1 MLIDDILALPK
12 NPGVYEYFDK
22 DGKLLYVGKAKNL
35 KNRVRSYFSFSPTL
49 SPNPRLSMRIAR
61 MINQSVHLEYIITD
75 SESDA
80 LILENSFI
88 KQLKPKY
95 NILLRDDKTYPY
107 IYIDLSLDFP
117 RFEITRKVIKG
128 KNVRYFGPYFK
139 GSKEILN
146 ALYLKFPLVQ
156 KKSCIKGKKACLF
169 YQIKRCN
176 APCENKILQEQYS
189 KIVDDAIKDMQ
200 NPASLVPFLQNLM
213 INYANNENY
222 EEAAI
227 VRDQIQT
234 IKDMQIKVE
243 VDLAKLE
250 DFDVIAIKADK
261 NIVCSVIFN
270 IRNGKISN
278 SRHIISMVEN
288 ASINEINELYK
299 QIIIE
304 AYPKESP
311 INSTKIYTYEDFEDK
326 ELVAEILSKR
336 HMVKFKIQTPKIGE
350 KRKICDIAYKNCDL
364 QIQKHLKNSNYEL
377 LNDIKQTFDLNNTPF
392 RIEIFDNS
400 HMQGVANVGSMV
412 SFELDH
418 FIKDA
423 YRHAHLQSKN
433 DYDQMNEFLTLRA
446 KRFDKLNPPDLW
458 IIDGGQALLDL
469 ASLIIQSSGANVD
482 VIAISKEKIDA
493 KAYRAKGNAKDK
505 IYTKNGVFKFETNSK
520 ILQFIQKLRDEA
532 HRFAISFH
540 QKTKRKMDLNSSKMK
555 NLRIS
560 DGSIKKLL
568 NYYGSF
574 DKIYEASFEE
584 IKSLTNIKVANKIKN
599 I

>member
-12 NPGVYEYFDK
+12 NPGVYQYFDK
-22 DGKLLYVGKAKNL
+22 DGKLLYIGKAKNL
-35 KNRVRSYFSFSPTL
+35 KNRVRSYFSFSGEL
-49 SPNPRLSMRIAR
+49 SPNPRLSMRITR
-61 MINQSVHLEYIITD
+61 MINQSSHLEYIITD

-107 IYIDLSLDFP
+107 IYIDLSADFP

-128 KNVRYFGPYFK
+128 KNIRYFGPYFK
-139 GSKEILN
+139 GSREILN

-169 YQIKRCN
+169 HQIKRCH
-176 APCENKILQEQYS
+176 APCENKISKEDYA
-189 KIVDDAIKDMQ
+189 KIVNDAIKYIQ
-200 NPASLVPFLQNLM
+200 SPNLFTPFLQDLM
-213 INYANNENY
+213 ISYAQNENY

-227 VRDQIQT
+227 VRDQIAT

-250 DFDVIAIKADK
+250 DFEVVAIRTNK
-261 NIVCSVIFN
+261 NIICSVIFN
-270 IRNGKISN
+270 VRDGKISN
-278 SRHIISMVEN
+278 SKHIISRVQN
-288 ASINEINELYK
+288 ASEHDLSEAYK
-299 QIIIE
+299 QVILE
-304 AYPKESP
+304 AYPAQSP
-311 INSTKIYTYEDFEDK
+311 VNSSKIYTYEDFEDNT
-326 ELVAEILSKR
+326 LVSEILSKR
-336 HMVKFKIQTPKIGE
+336 HGIKFSIQTPKIGE

-364 QIQKHLKNSNYEL
+364 QIQKHLKNNNYEL
-377 LNDIKQTFDLNNTPF
+377 LDLIKQTFDLNNTPI

-412 SFELDH
+412 CFELDN
-418 FIKDA
+418 FAKDG

-433 DYDQMNEFLTLRA
+433 DYDQMSEFLTLRA
-446 KRFDKLNPPDLW
+446 KKFDKLSPPDLW
-458 IIDGGQALLDL
+458 VIDGGQALLDL
-469 ASLIIQSSGANVD
+469 ANLIIESCGANID

-493 KAYRAKGNAKDK
+493 KAHRAKGSARDK
-505 IYTKNGVFKFETNSK
+505 IYTKNGVFKFEPDNK

-532 HRFAISFH
+532 HRYAISFH
-540 QKTKRKMDLNSSKMK
+540 QKTKRKMDLGSSKLK
-555 NLRIS
+555 NLGIS

-584 IKSLTNIKVANKIKN
+584 IKSLTNISVASKIKN